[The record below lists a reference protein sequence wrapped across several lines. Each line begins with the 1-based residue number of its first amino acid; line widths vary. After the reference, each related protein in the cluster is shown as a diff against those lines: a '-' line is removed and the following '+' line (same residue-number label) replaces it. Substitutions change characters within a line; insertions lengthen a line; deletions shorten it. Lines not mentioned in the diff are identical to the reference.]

1 MVNEDF
7 GKRFGD
13 EDLVG
18 ARATGGERGFGKNS
32 GYKDLVRANENVG
45 EMSQTY
51 KLIIFSR

>member
-1 MVNEDF
+1 VVNEDF